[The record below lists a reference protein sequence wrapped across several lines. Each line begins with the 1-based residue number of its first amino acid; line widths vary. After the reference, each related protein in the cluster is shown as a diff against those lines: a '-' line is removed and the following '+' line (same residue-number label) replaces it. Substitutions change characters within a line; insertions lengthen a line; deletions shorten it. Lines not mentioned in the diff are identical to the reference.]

1 MNWYLGGTMKTTIRL
16 GAAFLALAFTTG
28 AQAQQQASYP
38 NRPITWV
45 VPFGAGGVTDNT
57 ARFVAKVLSE
67 KIGQSVIVEN
77 RPGAGGIVGTE
88 YVAQAKPD
96 GYTMLYASSGPMAT
110 FVSLH
115 KKLSFTPLKSFIPVN
130 GMADTSMLLVA
141 NASKPYKTVEE
152 FIDYL
157 KKNPGKVN
165 YGSAGAGTAP
175 HLAGEMFQMATGTT
189 MLHVPYKASAN
200 LYADLLGGT
209 IDVIFDYTVVMRP
222 HIEAGKV
229 IPLGISRED
238 RLKSFPNVPT
248 FKERGLDVVLTSWAS
263 IAMPAGTPPEI
274 VNRMSDAFA
283 ETLREPAVIKYYEDN
298 DFGNLGR
305 LDPEK
310 LKEFFVNETEKF
322 KKLVETAG
330 VSLD

>member
-1 MNWYLGGTMKTTIRL
+1 
-16 GAAFLALAFTTG
+16 
-28 AQAQQQASYP
+28 
-38 NRPITWV
+38 
-45 VPFGAGGVTDNT
+45 
-57 ARFVAKVLSE
+57 VLSE
-67 KIGQSVIVEN
+67 KTGQPVIVEN
-77 RPGAGGIVGTE
+77 KPGAGGIVGAE

-110 FVSLH
+110 FVSLY
-115 KKLSFTPLKSFIPVN
+115 KKLSFTPLKSFVPVN
-130 GMADTSMLLVA
+130 GMGDSSLLLVV

-175 HLAGEMFQMATGTT
+175 HLIGEMFQIATGTS
-189 MLHVPYKASAN
+189 MVHVPYKVSAN
-200 LYADLLGGT
+200 LYADLLSGT
-209 IDVIFDYTVVMRP
+209 IDAIFDYTVVMRP
-222 HIEAGKV
+222 HIDAGKV

-248 FKERGLDVVLTSWAS
+248 FRERGLDVVLTAWSS

-274 VNRMSDAFA
+274 VNKMSAAFA
-283 ETLREPAVIKYYEDN
+283 ETTRDPAVVKYNEAN
-298 DFGNLGR
+298 DFGNLGH
-305 LDPEK
+305 LGPEK
-310 LKEFFVNETEKF
+310 LKEFYISETAKF
-322 KKLVETAG
+322 KTLVEKAG